1 MSYII
6 AQILAGV
13 AVVITF
19 LGYLKNDKG
28 NFLKYVLISNILYCI
43 HYFFLD
49 DLSFVI
55 AIVMGSFRNIVFL
68 KYVNSKRLVPM
79 YILLLFEILIVLSGL
94 LAYSGLFSLIPIFQ
108 VCLYTYGVWQ
118 PNLRCM
124 YFICILVM
132 VIGVFYN
139 FFIGAYVAIIGNV
152 IEVIAAILGL
162 VKLSFKKN
170 S

>member
-1 MSYII
+1 MNYII
-6 AQILAGV
+6 AQILAGL

-55 AIVMGSFRNIVFL
+55 AIVMGGFRNIVFL
-68 KYVNSKRLVPM
+68 KYVNSKRLVPI
-79 YILLLFEILIVLSGL
+79 YILLLFEILTVLSGL

>member
-1 MSYII
+1 MNYII
-6 AQILAGV
+6 AQFLAGL

-79 YILLLFEILIVLSGL
+79 YILLLFEMLTVLSGL

-152 IEVIAAILGL
+152 IEIIAAILGL

>member
-1 MSYII
+1 MNYII
-6 AQILAGV
+6 AQFLAGL

-79 YILLLFEILIVLSGL
+79 YILLLFEMLTVLSGL

-152 IEVIAAILGL
+152 IEIITAILGL

>member
-6 AQILAGV
+6 SQVLAAL
-13 AVVITF
+13 AVIITF
-19 LGYLKNDKG
+19 WGYIKNDKG

-68 KYVNSKRLVPM
+68 KYVNSKRLIPI
-79 YILLLFEILIVLSGL
+79 YILLLFEILTVLSGL
-94 LAYSGLFSLIPIFQ
+94 LAYSGLLSLIPIFQ
-108 VCLYTYGVWQ
+108 VCLYTYGVWLS
-118 PNLRCM
+118 NLRSM

-139 FFIGAYVAIIGNV
+139 FLIGAYMAIIGNV
-152 IEVIAAILGL
+152 IEIIAAIIGMI
-162 VKLSFKKN
+162 KINFKKN
-170 S
+170 G

>member
-6 AQILAGV
+6 SQVLAAL
-13 AVVITF
+13 AVIITF
-19 LGYLKNDKG
+19 WGYIKNDKG

-68 KYVNSKRLVPM
+68 KYVNSKRLIPM
-79 YILLLFEILIVLSGL
+79 YILLLFEILTVLSGL
-94 LAYSGLFSLIPIFQ
+94 LAYSGLLSLIPIFQ

-118 PNLRCM
+118 PNLRSM

-132 VIGVFYN
+132 IIGVFYN
-139 FFIGAYVAIIGNV
+139 FLIGAYVAIIGNV
-152 IEVIAAILGL
+152 IEIIAAIIGMI
-162 VKLSFKKN
+162 KINFKKN
-170 S
+170 G